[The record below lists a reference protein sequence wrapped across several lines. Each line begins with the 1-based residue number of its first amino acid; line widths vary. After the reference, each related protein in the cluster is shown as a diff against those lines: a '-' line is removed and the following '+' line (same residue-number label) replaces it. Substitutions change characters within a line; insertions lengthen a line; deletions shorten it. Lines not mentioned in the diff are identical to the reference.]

1 VSSLTPV
8 LTARKENMRMRN
20 LTRFMSSENEINFA
34 LLYNEVSLRNDV
46 LPLIVKFQFWINF
59 EGILDIN
66 SSEFNINY
74 QSEDQPCSI

>member
-1 VSSLTPV
+1 
-8 LTARKENMRMRN
+8 MRN